1 MRILPWLFAAA
12 AVAATPV
19 SGQQCPPGRLA
30 LVLGGGGAKGFAH
43 IGVLHILDS
52 LGTRPDLVV
61 GTSIGSIFGALYSSG
76 FSARQID
83 SITRALP
90 LLDVTGGFANR
101 TPHDW
106 GSLQPL
112 LLWEQ
117 GERGYSLVTRGV
129 SELRTDA
136 VLNRT
141 LLRGNLLARG
151 DFDRLPIPFRAI
163 ATDLRTRESV
173 VLDSGDLAQAVR
185 ASIAIPLVYTPV
197 RIGNR
202 YFVDGGISANVP
214 IAAARAAGATRLIVV
229 DLKDDPAASDSA
241 DLMSPG
247 AVARQLASFLFTQPM
262 AEPGAED
269 VYIRPDVRGFSNLDF
284 RPSNRDTLVQHGRAA
299 ADSILRDVSCLPRR
313 PPPDNPALPT
323 VLASW
328 EVVNG
333 TARDG
338 ETMGRVLGLSRNQ
351 RLDLAALSAQ
361 LADIPNIESFR
372 EIWLGP
378 VDAGREGSDTISF
391 RALITPAARRVAGLG
406 VAYDHDLGG
415 RLWIGALDRHT
426 VRGVQGSAV
435 LSLGRFK
442 SDLAGTLLSPIGVGR
457 MRLMPLASF
466 RLLSEGVRQFS
477 PGGSNFEKLNTQEA
491 SGFAGLEWARLGA
504 WRIRVGGRAAVWR
517 TPAGETRSTGGSS
530 ITVRLEPGLP
540 AHGGVELG
548 LDRRL
553 PARARNARQRDH
565 LGPPDARTRSEAR
578 RRAPAAD
585 SDRLRAGGN
594 GGIPRPANWRAP
606 GRSRGLCPGA
616 ERLADPGTGCLSAGD
631 RRGEICQRR
640 PAFREGELAGGNAIG
655 DRGHYADRA
664 GGLRVRVR
672 VQRPAGGV
680 YQGGELVLM
689 SAPTPRS
696 SAGIR
701 WSAPTRSWRIACRTP
716 LGGCR

>member
-1 MRILPWLFAAA
+1 MRILPWLIAAG

-117 GERGYSLVTRGV
+117 SERGFSLVTRGV

-151 DFDRLPIPFRAI
+151 DFDRLPIPFRAV

-247 AVARQLASFLFTQPM
+247 AVARQLASFLFTQTM

-269 VYIRPDVRGFSNLDF
+269 VYIWPDVRGFSNLDF

-378 VDAGREGSDTISF
+378 VDGGREGSDTISF
-391 RALITPAARRVAGLG
+391 RARITPAARRVAGLG

-415 RLWIGALDRHT
+415 RLWIGALDRHS

-442 SDLAGTLLSPIGVGR
+442 SDLTGTLLSPIGVGR

-477 PGGSNFEKLNTQEA
+477 PGGNNFEKLETQEA

-504 WRIRVGGRAAVWR
+504 WRIRAGGRAAVWR

-530 ITVRLEPGLP
+530 VTVRLEPGLP
-540 AHGGVELG
+540 AHGGVELVWTG
-548 LDRRL
+548 DYQLARATLGSVITSGRLSLEPEVRLGVGRRL
-553 PARARNARQRDH
+553 PIQTAFELGGTEGFPGLQIGERRGDREVFARVQSAWRIRGPVAFRLSIAAGRSASGGRLFGKENWLAGTR
-565 LGPPDARTRSEAR
+565 LGIGATTPIGPVAFEYGFASND
-578 RRAPAAD
+578 RRA
-585 SDRLRAGGN
+585 
-594 GGIPRPANWRAP
+594 
-606 GRSRGLCPGA
+606 
-616 ERLADPGTGCLSAGD
+616 
-631 RRGEICQRR
+631 
-640 PAFREGELAGGNAIG
+640 AFI
-655 DRGHYADRA
+655 
-664 GGLRVRVR
+664 RV
-672 VQRPAGGV
+672 G
-680 YQGGELVLM
+680 
-689 SAPTPRS
+689 
-696 SAGIR
+696 
-701 WSAPTRSWRIACRTP
+701 SWF
-716 LGGCR
+716 